1 MQRKF
6 LNLLTLNTSIM
17 KTIKIETVIKI
28 TFITLVISTI
38 IYNLLTVGL
47 YDF

>member
-28 TFITLVISTI
+28 TFITLVVSTI